1 MERLWSPWRME
12 YIRSARPTD
21 KPGCI
26 FCDLPAKED
35 EEALIL
41 SRSERAFALLNA
53 YPYNAGHLMV
63 APFRHVGDLEG
74 LADEELL
81 EMDRLLRRSVEA
93 LREVAEP
100 DGFNL
105 GMNLGRVAGAG
116 VPDHLHWHVVPRW
129 DGDTN
134 FMPVVGDT
142 KVLPELIRESYEK
155 LKPIFDGAGAR

>member
-12 YIRSARPTD
+12 YIRSARRGD
-21 KPGCI
+21 DAGCL
-26 FCDLPAKED
+26 FCDLVGKGDD

-41 SRSERAFALLNA
+41 ARTDRAFAVLNA

-63 APFRHVGDLEG
+63 APLRHVGRLEE
-74 LADEELL
+74 LDEE
-81 EMDRLLRRSVEA
+81 EVVETQRLLQRALGA

-116 VPDHLHWHVVPRW
+116 VPDHAHWHVVPRW

-142 KVLPELIRESYEK
+142 KVLPELLAETYGK
-155 LKPIFDGAGAR
+155 LQPAFERA